1 MEKGEEK
8 NKLIIQKNVGF
19 IPMDGPSETN
29 YFLTCFDGFYR
40 KVVTATD
47 TTCATNMDW
56 NR

>member
-47 TTCATNMDW
+47 TTCATNMD
-56 NR
+56 